1 MTSEDEMI
9 VFLTGQAPFS
19 GLLNRLEKL
28 ARSGGL
34 PLLTKAAVDRSLME
48 RLHTSVDGRGLWWH
62 KLVPSINKWV
72 TGGTSLLTGADYIQ
86 AVKIRGNLVQTRM
99 RAARGRL
106 EGDIRW
112 DAGCNARETLS
123 HISQSCS

>member
-19 GLLNRLEKL
+19 GLLNRSEKL

-48 RLHTSVDGRGLWWH
+48 RLHTSVDGQGLRWH
-62 KLVPSINKWV
+62 NLVPSINKWV
-72 TGGTSLLTGADYIQ
+72 ADGTSLLTGADYIH
-86 AVKIRGNLVQTRM
+86 AVKIRGNL
-99 RAARGRL
+99 
-106 EGDIRW
+106 
-112 DAGCNARETLS
+112 
-123 HISQSCS
+123 